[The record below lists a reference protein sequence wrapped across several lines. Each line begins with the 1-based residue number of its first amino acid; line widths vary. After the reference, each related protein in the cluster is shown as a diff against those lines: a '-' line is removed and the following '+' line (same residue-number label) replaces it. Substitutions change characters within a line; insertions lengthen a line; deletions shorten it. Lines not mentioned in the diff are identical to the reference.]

1 MGYGVWGDET
11 KTPPPPPPPQRLR
24 ALALHSTVCGQT
36 RANRTGRSLRS
47 PTLRVVL
54 IYAFQPHHHLRLGI
68 SRCADRGVAV
78 RTRVASA
85 LATGVGA
92 GGCRGK
98 EPIGGG
104 FVLRRPTVLRCL
116 AGLPALGTNTCECAS
131 VKSGYVR
138 DCVGVHSG
146 GAPAPSKR
154 PSVQRLGRLGVSY
167 GRFAWSTGWRLSTTW
182 SASVS
187 D

>member
-11 KTPPPPPPPQRLR
+11 KPLPRPSSQRLR
-24 ALALHSTVCGQT
+24 ALALPSTVCGQT

-47 PTLRVVL
+47 PTLRVVS
-54 IYAFQPHHHLRLGI
+54 IYAFQPHHVRLGI

-98 EPIGGG
+98 EPIGGSLCVG
-104 FVLRRPTVLRCL
+104 RPCSAVWR
-116 AGLPALGTNTCECAS
+116 GSPALGTNTCECAS